1 MSRARTVV
9 LDNEAVQ
16 ALSNLAH
23 RKHRRVLA
31 VVEAVASKNL
41 RRAGSVRLVVPTA
54 VRVEAGWD
62 RRVPRAAA
70 INRLRMDDTPL
81 DTAAADRASAVRHEL
96 GVSVADA
103 HLAAVVSDTTG
114 PHAVVTSDVGDMRR
128 LAAALG
134 VDLRIVP
141 L

>member
-1 MSRARTVV
+1 MTPARTVV
-9 LDNEAVQ
+9 FDNEAVQ
-16 ALSNLAH
+16 ALSIPGH
-23 RKHRRVLA
+23 SKHRRVLA

-70 INRLRMDDTPL
+70 INRLRLDDLPL
-81 DTAAADRASAVRHEL
+81 DTTAANRASAVRHEL

-103 HLAAVVSDTTG
+103 HISAVVSDTPG

-128 LAAALG
+128 MAAALG
-134 VDLRIVP
+134 VDLRIVSA
-141 L
+141 

>member
-1 MSRARTVV
+1 MSQARTVV
-9 LDNEAVQ
+9 FDNEAVQ
-16 ALSNLAH
+16 ALSNSAH
-23 RKHRRVLA
+23 SKHRRVLA
-31 VVEAVASKNL
+31 VVEAVAAKNM
-41 RRAGSVRLVVPTA
+41 RKAGSVRLVVPTA

-70 INRLRMDDTPL
+70 INRLRLDERPL
-81 DTAAADRASAVRHEL
+81 DTAAADRAAAVRSEL

-128 LAAALG
+128 MAVALD
-134 VDLRIVP
+134 VALRIVAV
-141 L
+141 

>member
-1 MSRARTVV
+1 MTQARTVV
-9 LDNEAVQ
+9 FDNEAVQ

-23 RKHRRVLA
+23 SKHRRVLA
-31 VVEAVASKNL
+31 VVEAVAAKNM
-41 RRAGSVRLVVPTA
+41 RKAGSVRLVVPAT

-70 INRLRMDDTPL
+70 INRLRMDDLPL
-81 DTAAADRASAVRHEL
+81 DAAAADRAAAGRAEL
-96 GVSVADA
+96 GISVADA
-103 HLAAVVSDTTG
+103 HLAASIGGTAG
-114 PHAVVTSDVGDMRR
+114 PHAVVTSDVGDLRR
-128 LAAALG
+128 MATALG